1 MSAVQGVLSLALAVE
16 LGPSCLCLASLCFD
30 AGRSK
35 NPVEL
40 ERRQRLTA

>member
-16 LGPSCLCLASLCFD
+16 LGPSRLCLASLCFD